1 MKTSRPPLLRF
12 IALVA
17 LALASVSPAAER
29 VALVVGNGAYT
40 QARAL
45 KNPTRDAAAVAGTLR
60 DAGFQV
66 TVVNDATV
74 EAFFEGLETF
84 RKGATGARVALFFY
98 AGHGIEV
105 DGKNYLLPVDA
116 ALESSAQLRT
126 QTVPLETVLGDLDAA
141 GAVAKL
147 VILDCCRDNPLS
159 RSWMASRSS
168 GTGGLGAIADGTVPP
183 ATMIMYASAP
193 GQVALDGTGTN
204 SPFTEALVAHLAQPG
219 LSAFDAFLGVSD
231 AVARTTG
238 EKQVPWIKFDGAGRA
253 FRLFTLGRGSVG
265 TTPPPVVAMPPSVP
279 SVPAIP
285 SGGSS
290 MEGTRA
296 GELRTFGGIEMVWCP
311 PGEFVMGSPL
321 AENGRLDNEKQTQVK
336 LTTGFWLAK
345 TECTQGQWQAVM
357 GTSVSEQKAKG
368 DSYYNDLSGVG
379 AQQPMYFVS
388 WEDAMLFCENRNR
401 ESPAGAGWQWSLPTE
416 AQWEY
421 ACRAGTTGPYSGELG
436 KLAWYDENADGT
448 TQEVGTKEANA
459 WGLHDMLGNVW
470 EWCADWYGGTLPGG
484 VDPSNT
490 ATSIS
495 RVIRGGSWN
504 DHAARCRAA
513 RRNGFEPAFGCDFV
527 GFRPGLVPSAP

>member
-1 MKTSRPPLLRF
+1 MKASRHLLLRF
-12 IALVA
+12 IAFVT

-84 RKGATGARVALFFY
+84 KKAATGAEVALFFY
-98 AGHGIEV
+98 AGHGMEV

-141 GAVAKL
+141 RAVAKL

-193 GQVALDGTGTN
+193 GQVALDGTGAN

-219 LSAFDAFLGVSD
+219 LSAFDTFLGVSD
-231 AVARTTG
+231 VVARTTG

-253 FRLFTLGRGSVG
+253 FRLFTLGRGPVG
-265 TTPPPVVAMPPSVP
+265 ATPPPVVAMRPTVPSVP
-279 SVPAIP
+279 SIP
-285 SGGSS
+285 SGVSS
-290 MEGTRA
+290 LEGTRG
-296 GELRTFGGIEMVWCP
+296 GEVRTFGGIEMVWCP
-311 PGEFVMGSPL
+311 PGEFTMGSPL
-321 AENGRLDNEKQTQVK
+321 AEEGRFDDEKQVQVT
-336 LTTGFWLAK
+336 LRRGYWLAK
-345 TECTQGQWQAVM
+345 TECTQGQWQTVM
-357 GTSVSEQKAKG
+357 GSSVSQQKAKVNSDG
-368 DSYYNDLSGVG
+368 DATGMGSR
-379 AQQPMYFVS
+379 QPMYFVS
-388 WEDAMLFCENRNR
+388 WEDAVEFCEKLNR
-401 ESPAGAGWQWSLPTE
+401 ESPAGAGWKWSLPSE

-421 ACRAGTTGPYSGELG
+421 ACRAGTTGPYAGELN
-436 KLAWYDENADGT
+436 KLAWYGDNADGT
-448 TQEVGTKEANA
+448 THEVGTKAANE
-459 WGLHDMLGNVW
+459 WGLHDMHGNVW
-470 EWCADWYGGTLPGG
+470 EWCADWYGETLPGG
-484 VDPSNT
+484 TNPSGP
-490 ATSIS
+490 AEGVG
-495 RVIRGGSWN
+495 RVHRGGSWF
-504 DHAARCRAA
+504 DYAARCRAA
-513 RRNGFEPAFGCDFV
+513 YRYRDVPGYRDYFL
-527 GFRPGLVPSAP
+527 GFRPALVPSDP